1 MKVNDASS
9 AFASTALDFE
19 FLPERLQTMLAEAV
33 DEYVIAIEEGREPE
47 RQELLKKYEPIQE
60 QLNAYLDQIDW
71 LHDESGLSTNAQN
84 SLRVQSTTGLIYDD
98 FEIDSELGRGAMG
111 IVYKA
116 FQKSLQRWVAIKV
129 LPYGALLDEQR
140 TQRFWREARIA
151 AALEHPG
158 IVSVYGFGRHKDMCF
173 YAMKLVEGQSL
184 DRHLR
189 AAEAGLNR
197 RAHAPALA
205 PYLPTGHHQPDAPSV
220 SGQAFN
226 ETLSPI
232 QGPARF
238 HNIAKLVA
246 DAADAIHAA
255 HAVGV
260 IHRDI
265 KPSNLIVDSQGRVK
279 VTDFGLA
286 IDTADLGLTQSGEV
300 VGTFRYMSPEQAAGK
315 RGLVDQRSDI
325 YCLGATLYELLTL
338 RPPFASESLAEVVR
352 EKEEGLLV
360 QPRSIDSTIPRELQT
375 ITLKAMRA
383 NPSDRYQSVHE
394 LAEDLRNY
402 IIGRPISAV
411 DLSTLELMTGWARR
425 NTGVVLT
432 GAVSLALLLVVA
444 IVFNVAQQSQ
454 QLALQKALDAREKN
468 FQNARRAVDQLGI
481 QFAEKLELVPE
492 ATELR
497 RDLLRSSLSYYADF
511 LNQSKDDA
519 RLTQAVAEA
528 KWKTAQATAG
538 LETLAEAAK
547 LYEGA
552 DQELIEL
559 VHTQPELAS
568 IRAEMLSD
576 WAMRYM
582 GRFQGEASEP
592 LTALAI
598 LDRMSSDD
606 SKLSNNS
613 RALLKN
619 NRAFILA
626 SLGRTEES
634 IRFASQAVEL
644 LRRAH
649 ADDPTDVDPRSLCVS
664 MLNLSQS
671 LDKAGQTTSAL
682 EVARQCA
689 SFAADLPANVSEAQ
703 TGQLRAKT
711 LATLAALQWKHQGAR
726 AAIAGLK
733 SVVDIH
739 VTQLESWPSSIE
751 FRWDLAVA
759 LNNLGMAISAVD
771 DADEALRLSARQA
784 FEKAYAIAKAETEAD
799 TQNALAAQ
807 RAANIQNN
815 LGLLL
820 RKLGRYSEAEE
831 SLRLAKNHIDRA
843 QSLDSENDGIAKSR
857 HRIDLNSHHN

>member
-1 MKVNDASS
+1 MKVNDTSS
-9 AFASTALDFE
+9 VFSNTALDFE
-19 FLPERLQTMLAEAV
+19 FLPEQLQAMLAEAV
-33 DEYVIAIEEGREPE
+33 DEYVIAVEERHEPD
-47 RQELLKKYEPIQE
+47 RQEFLNKYEPIRE

-71 LHDESGLSTNAQN
+71 LNEESSAIHTAQD
-84 SLRVQSTTGLIYDD
+84 SLKARSTTGLDYDD
-98 FEIDSELGRGAMG
+98 FEIDCELGRGAMG

-173 YAMKLVEGQSL
+173 YAMKLVEGRSL

-189 AAEAGLNR
+189 VAEAKHQESD
-197 RAHAPALA
+197 ASEQAL
-205 PYLPTGHHQPDAPSV
+205 
-220 SGQAFN
+220 SGSP
-226 ETLSPI
+226 SPI
-232 QGPARF
+232 EGPDRF
-238 HNIAKLVA
+238 RNIAKLVA
-246 DAADAIHAA
+246 EAADAIHAA

-265 KPSNLIVDSQGRVK
+265 KPSNLIVDSRGCVK

-286 IDTADLGLTQSGEV
+286 IDTADLGLTRSGEV
-300 VGTFRYMSPEQAAGK
+300 VGTIRYMSPEQAAGK

-325 YCLGATLYELLTL
+325 YCLGATLYELLTY
-338 RPPFASESLAEVVR
+338 RPPFASESLADVVR
-352 EKEEGLLV
+352 EKEEGILV
-360 QPRSIDSTIPRELQT
+360 QPRSIDSAIPRALQT

-383 NPSDRYQSVHE
+383 DPRDRYQSAND
-394 LAEDLRNY
+394 LAEDLRNFLL
-402 IIGRPISAV
+402 GRRISAV
-411 DLSTLELMTGWARR
+411 DPSVMELMIGWARR

-432 GAVSLALLLVVA
+432 AAVALAVLFIVA
-444 IVFNVAQQSQ
+444 LAFNVAQKTQ
-454 QLALQKALDAREKN
+454 QIALNKALDAREKN

-497 RDLLRSSLSYYADF
+497 RDLLRNSLSYYADF
-511 LNQSKDDA
+511 LSESKDDA

-547 LYEGA
+547 LYEAA
-552 DQELIEL
+552 DQELVEL
-559 VHTQPELAS
+559 VNAQPELAS

-592 LTALAI
+592 STALAI

-606 SKLSNNS
+606 SKLSTNS

-634 IRFASQAVEL
+634 IRFASRAVEL
-644 LRRAH
+644 LRH
-649 ADDPTDVDPRSLCVS
+649 AQTDDSTDVHARSLCVS

-689 SFAADLPANVSEAQ
+689 SFAADLPASAMEAQ
-703 TGQLRAKT
+703 TGQLRAKA
-711 LATLAALQWKHQGAR
+711 LATLAALQWKHEGAR

-739 VTQLESWPSSIE
+739 ASQLQTWPSSIE

-759 LNNLGMAISAVD
+759 LNNWGMAISAVD
-771 DADEALRLSARQA
+771 DADETLRLSARQA

-820 RKLGRYSEAEE
+820 RKMGRYSEAEE
-831 SLRLAKNHIDRA
+831 SLSCARVHIQHA
-843 QSLDSENDGIAKSR
+843 QSLDSENEGIALSR
-857 HRIDLNSHHN
+857 DRIELNSRND

>member
-1 MKVNDASS
+1 MKTNDASS
-9 AFASTALDFE
+9 VFSNIALDFE
-19 FLPERLQTMLAEAV
+19 FLPEQLQAMLAEAV
-33 DEYVIAIEEGREPE
+33 DEYVIAVEEGYEPDRPE
-47 RQELLKKYEPIQE
+47 FLNKYEPIRE

-71 LHDESGLSTNAQN
+71 LNEESSAIHTAQD
-84 SLRVQSTTGLIYDD
+84 SLKARSTTGLDYDD
-98 FEIDSELGRGAMG
+98 FEIDCELGRGAMG

-173 YAMKLVEGQSL
+173 YAMKLVEGRSL

-189 AAEAGLNR
+189 VAEAK
-197 RAHAPALA
+197 
-205 PYLPTGHHQPDAPSV
+205 HQESDASK
-220 SGQAFN
+220 QAFSV
-226 ETLSPI
+226 TPSPI
-232 QGPARF
+232 EGPDRF
-238 HNIAKLVA
+238 RNIAKLVA
-246 DAADAIHAA
+246 EAADAIHAA

-265 KPSNLIVDSQGRVK
+265 KPSNLIVDSRGCVK

-286 IDTADLGLTQSGEV
+286 IDTADLGLTRSGEV
-300 VGTFRYMSPEQAAGK
+300 VGTIRYMSPEQATGK

-325 YCLGATLYELLTL
+325 YCLGATLYELLTY
-338 RPPFASESLAEVVR
+338 RPPFARESLADVVR
-352 EKEEGLLV
+352 EKEEGILI
-360 QPRSIDSTIPRELQT
+360 QPRSIDSTIPRALQT

-383 NPSDRYQSVHE
+383 DPRDRYQSANE
-394 LAEDLRNY
+394 LAEDLRNFLL
-402 IIGRPISAV
+402 GRRISAV
-411 DLSTLELMTGWARR
+411 DPSVMELMTGWARR

-432 GAVSLALLLVVA
+432 AAVALAVLFIVA
-444 IVFNVAQQSQ
+444 LAFNVAQKTQ
-454 QLALQKALDAREKN
+454 QIALNKALDAREKN

-497 RDLLRSSLSYYADF
+497 RDLLRNSLSYYADF
-511 LNQSKDDA
+511 LSESKDDA

-547 LYEGA
+547 LYEAA
-552 DQELIEL
+552 DQELVEL
-559 VHTQPELAS
+559 VNAQPELAS

-592 LTALAI
+592 STALAL

-606 SKLSNNS
+606 SKLSTNS

-634 IRFASQAVEL
+634 IRFAVQAVEL
-644 LRRAH
+644 LRH
-649 ADDPTDVDPRSLCVS
+649 AQTDDSTDVHARSLCVS

-689 SFAADLPANVSEAQ
+689 SFAADLPASVSEAQ
-703 TGQLRAKT
+703 TGQLRAKA
-711 LATLAALQWKHQGAR
+711 LATLAALQWKHEGAR

-739 VTQLESWPSSIE
+739 ASQLQSWPSSIE

-759 LNNLGMAISAVD
+759 LNNWGMAISAVD
-771 DADEALRLSARQA
+771 DADEALRMSARQA

-799 TQNALAAQ
+799 TQSALAAQ

-820 RKLGRYSEAEE
+820 RKMGRYSEAEE
-831 SLRLAKNHIDRA
+831 SLSCARVHIQHA
-843 QSLDSENDGIAKSR
+843 QSLDSGNEGIALSR
-857 HRIDLNSHHN
+857 DRIELNSRND